1 MELLFNEKVRMKKPF
16 TLGDKNSEAEALK
29 LKMMLRMK
37 RMMLMHRMIDVNES
51 NLKFGHMKF
60 IMKYKK
66 DSLRGSP
73 CVFDNEPNK
82 LY

>member
-1 MELLFNEKVRMKKPF
+1 
-16 TLGDKNSEAEALK
+16 
-29 LKMMLRMK
+29 MMLRMK

-51 NLKFGHMKF
+51 NLKLGHMKF